1 MLNQSG
7 ATGLYRGASIE
18 SLLLPELESPL
29 IRSIREL
36 VDAIVIEANQRN
48 HPADHARGPRS
59 DAVLVSAAFRR
70 VRSSHRVT
78 FAGAQARPA
87 TER

>member
-1 MLNQSG
+1 MLDQSG
-7 ATGLYRGASIE
+7 TTTIHRGVSIE

-36 VDAIVIEANQRN
+36 VDAIAIEANERT
-48 HPADHARGPRS
+48 HPADHARGPRA

-70 VRSSHRVT
+70 VRSSRRVT
-78 FAGAQARPA
+78 FAGTQARPD
-87 TER
+87 TRR